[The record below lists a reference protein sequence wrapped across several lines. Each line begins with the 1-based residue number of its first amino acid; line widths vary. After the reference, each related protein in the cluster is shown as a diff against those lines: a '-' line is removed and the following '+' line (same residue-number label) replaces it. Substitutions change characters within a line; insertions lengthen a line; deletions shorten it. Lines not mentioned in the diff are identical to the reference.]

1 MLNKLYIKGGPCGV
15 LASVQA
21 YILIELFFSSNQQN
35 NEQNL
40 TKELLLLNCLTKA
53 ICNILWKTGRKRRA
67 IVAKYI
73 KSFYFYKLTNYIT
86 NYLLLS
92 R

>member
-1 MLNKLYIKGGPCGV
+1 LLNKLHIKGGPCGV

-40 TKELLLLNCLTKA
+40 SNDLLLLNCLTKA
-53 ICNILWKTGRKRRA
+53 VCNILWKIGRKRRA
-67 IVAKYI
+67 VVAKYI
-73 KSFYFYKLTNYIT
+73 KSFFKINKLII
-86 NYLLLS
+86 
-92 R
+92 